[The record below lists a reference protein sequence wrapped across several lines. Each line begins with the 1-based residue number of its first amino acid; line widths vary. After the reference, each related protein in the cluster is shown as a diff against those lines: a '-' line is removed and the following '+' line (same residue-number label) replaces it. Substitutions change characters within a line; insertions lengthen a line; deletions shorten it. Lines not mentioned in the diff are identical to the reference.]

1 MEQVLWLRPPC
12 ELSYPQPKRNSTDLV
27 RLLKEA
33 PLSPV
38 PLASDTLSNV
48 GKNPVKQVN
57 MVIAAIGIHKS
68 DAFVPRLS

>member
-1 MEQVLWLRPPC
+1 MEQVFWRRPPC
-12 ELSYPQPKRNSTDLV
+12 ELGYAQLKELPTDQD

-48 GKNPVKQVN
+48 GKNPVKHVTWFLLLLNPQ
-57 MVIAAIGIHKS
+57 S
-68 DAFVPRLS
+68 